1 MGDRGFVIESLD
13 VLGFTGGK
21 KERKRKQSRGL
32 LDNFIKMLFGF
43 GCGFRKLR
51 HFVQF
56 GGILY
61 KSLTKTSK
69 NDEFIWIGYKKD

>member
-1 MGDRGFVIESLD
+1 MGDRGFVTGESRCSR
-13 VLGFTGGK
+13 FYCGGE
-21 KERKRKQSRGL
+21 ERKRKQSLDL

-51 HFVQF
+51 HFVQL